1 MLVQFRVENHRS
13 LRDEQTLS
21 MVASSLGA
29 PGDPRLHAAEG
40 LGEALLPAVALY
52 GANAS
57 GKTNVLHALGFMAE
71 AVRGSHRLWE
81 PGSGTPREPFALSE
95 RAGDPSLFEVELL
108 VGGVRHRYGFVLGAE
123 GVEEEWLY
131 AWPRGRKQVWFERE
145 GTSFNF
151 GDNLKGEN
159 ETIKKVTR
167 ANSLFL
173 SAAAQNNHA
182 QLSPIFEWFQ
192 SARFELRRPQAT
204 TLDPRH
210 TAALERM
217 FADSR
222 QGSLFEL
229 DETRLRH
236 RESVVRLLRAA
247 DVGILD
253 INLLSREQGP
263 HRRRLGGGARFDLFF
278 LHASSDERGAW
289 LPLEVESAGT
299 VTLLGL
305 AVYIVDVLHRG
316 SLLCVDELEASLHP
330 ALALELLRLFQDR
343 EHNPGGAQLLF
354 TTHDTNLLG
363 NVLGEPPLRRDQI
376 WFTEKDDAG
385 ATHLYP
391 LTDFHPRRQENLERG
406 YLQGRY
412 GAIPYLGDFAPD
424 TDDSAEDG

>member
-1 MLVQFRVENHRS
+1 
-13 LRDEQTLS
+13 
-21 MVASSLGA
+21 
-29 PGDPRLHAAEG
+29 AEG

-182 QLSPIFEWFQ
+182 QLSPIFEWF
-192 SARFELRRPQAT
+192 
-204 TLDPRH
+204 
-210 TAALERM
+210 
-217 FADSR
+217 
-222 QGSLFEL
+222 
-229 DETRLRH
+229 
-236 RESVVRLLRAA
+236 
-247 DVGILD
+247 
-253 INLLSREQGP
+253 
-263 HRRRLGGGARFDLFF
+263 
-278 LHASSDERGAW
+278 
-289 LPLEVESAGT
+289 
-299 VTLLGL
+299 
-305 AVYIVDVLHRG
+305 
-316 SLLCVDELEASLHP
+316 
-330 ALALELLRLFQDR
+330 
-343 EHNPGGAQLLF
+343 
-354 TTHDTNLLG
+354 
-363 NVLGEPPLRRDQI
+363 
-376 WFTEKDDAG
+376 
-385 ATHLYP
+385 
-391 LTDFHPRRQENLERG
+391 
-406 YLQGRY
+406 
-412 GAIPYLGDFAPD
+412 
-424 TDDSAEDG
+424 